1 MGHAALSKDPDA
13 DFFLLRWNF
22 TRFLRC
28 GHAFL
33 HRFFFFA
40 GKIPSETRTKEVPMD
55 FVFVG
60 LVIVFAVVLF
70 LMIEAF
76 SNMEGGIK

>member
-1 MGHAALSKDPDA
+1 
-13 DFFLLRWNF
+13 
-22 TRFLRC
+22 
-28 GHAFL
+28 
-33 HRFFFFA
+33 
-40 GKIPSETRTKEVPMD
+40 MD